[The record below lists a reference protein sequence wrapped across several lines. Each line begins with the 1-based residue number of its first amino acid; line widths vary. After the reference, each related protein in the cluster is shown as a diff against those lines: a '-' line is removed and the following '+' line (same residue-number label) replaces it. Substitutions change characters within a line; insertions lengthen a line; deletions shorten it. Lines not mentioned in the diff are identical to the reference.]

1 MEWLDMI
8 EAAIEAGGA
17 VLLFDAVVLAG
28 FALLLL
34 GVLFFLLAL
43 RGIWRWLARHTWRD
57 VVASAERKA
66 LR

>member
-43 RGIWRWLARHTWRD
+43 RGLWRWLARHTWRD
-57 VVASAERKA
+57 VVVSAERKG